1 MAMTTAN
8 EIIFTVALSN
18 GEDFDV
24 SYDNVGTVDVAALK
38 TRCLS
43 NSAWDSTAAG
53 YTGLTDSTGAAHG
66 VGIKA
71 CRVVTTETEVLS

>member
-1 MAMTTAN
+1 MATAN

-24 SYDNVGTVDVAALK
+24 SYDNVGTVDVDALK

-43 NSAWDSTAAG
+43 NAAWDSTSAG
-53 YTGLTDSTGAAHG
+53 YTGLTDSTGIAHG

>member
-1 MAMTTAN
+1 MATAN
-8 EIIFTVALSN
+8 EIIFTIGLSN

-43 NSAWDSTAAG
+43 NSAWDSASAG
-53 YTGLTDSTGAAHG
+53 YTGFTDSTGTAHG